1 METTVSTV
9 QGRVPIT
16 VIHVSGNIDSS
27 TYEAFQVKA
36 EELISAG
43 SRYLLVDLE
52 KTPLV
57 TSAGLRSLNNIF
69 NRLRTLSPDVSDE
82 DMKKGINAG
91 TYKSPHLKLLK
102 PSKAS
107 VIALE
112 NSGFS
117 LFLDIFTDLQKAIGA
132 F

>member
-1 METTVSTV
+1 MEITVSTEKR
-9 QGRVPIT
+9 RVPIA
-16 VIHVSGNIDSS
+16 VMHVSGNVDSS
-27 TYEAFQVKA
+27 TYEAFQRRA
-36 EELISAG
+36 EELIQQG
-43 SRYLLVDLE
+43 SQHILVDLE
-52 KTPLV
+52 NTPLV
-57 TSAGLRSLNNIF
+57 TSAGLRALNNIF
-69 NRLRTLSPDVSDE
+69 NRLRAAAPDMSDE

-107 VIALE
+107 SIALE

-117 LFLDIFTDLQKAIGA
+117 MFLEIYEDTEKALKS